1 MTAGMATSRLRRT
14 TSGLEVLCWAG
25 FDERL
30 VDVFVTTRGGGV
42 SGGGCT
48 SLNLSLR
55 VGDDNAA
62 VLANRVRAAAALGA
76 TLDDF
81 VFCAQT
87 HSPNVAV
94 VTHEHRG
101 RGARSASDAI
111 PLTDGLVTTT
121 PGLVLAVLAAD
132 CVPVVLHDPV
142 AGVLACV
149 HAGWRGT
156 VRGATPA
163 AVTAMRRLGGDPRN
177 VVVGVGPSITPDRY
191 QVGAEVVDAVRAAL
205 GGRADAVLRPDGLGK
220 WTFDVA
226 GANTLQLV
234 AAGVPENQIHRT
246 GLGTGP
252 GTPFFSHRAE
262 NPCGRFAAVA
272 RLRGQRRC
280 DRGSVA
286 SQEAAVPGALSGQR
300 AREDRQIARPEAVVP
315 GALRGKDV
323 L

>member
-1 MTAGMATSRLRRT
+1 MTAGVATSRLRRT

-30 VDVFVTTRGGGV
+30 VDVFVTTRDGGV
-42 SGGGCT
+42 SGGSYA

-55 VGDDNAA
+55 VGDDNAD
-62 VLANRVRAAAALGA
+62 VLANRARTAAALGA

-111 PLTDGLVTTT
+111 PLTDGLVTTV

-132 CVPVVLHDPV
+132 CVPIVLHDPV

-156 VRGATPA
+156 VGGVTPA
-163 AVTAMRRLGGDPRN
+163 AVAAMQRLGADPRN
-177 VVVGVGPSITPDRY
+177 VVAGVGPSITPDRY

-205 GGRADAVLRPDGLGK
+205 GGRADAVLRPDGAGK
-220 WTFDVA
+220 STFDVA
-226 GANTLQLV
+226 GANVGQLV
-234 AAGVPENQIHRT
+234 AAGVPENQIHVT

-262 NPCGRFAAVA
+262 SPCGRFAAVA
-272 RLRGQRRC
+272 R
-280 DRGSVA
+280 
-286 SQEAAVPGALSGQR
+286 LSGQR
-300 AREDRQIARPEAVVP
+300 AREDRQIVARRPQFPEHYVGRTSCERVAP
-315 GALRGKDV
+315 ARGKFS
-323 L
+323 LCRL